1 MIMVSALES
10 VETLNA
16 GSLFR
21 QAHRSPGRSR
31 DAAFVSLPEVVL
43 RRMMN

>member
-1 MIMVSALES
+1 VIGDHGLALEP

-21 QAHRSPGRSR
+21 QLTARQ
-31 DAAFVSLPEVVL
+31 ALP
-43 RRMMN
+43 